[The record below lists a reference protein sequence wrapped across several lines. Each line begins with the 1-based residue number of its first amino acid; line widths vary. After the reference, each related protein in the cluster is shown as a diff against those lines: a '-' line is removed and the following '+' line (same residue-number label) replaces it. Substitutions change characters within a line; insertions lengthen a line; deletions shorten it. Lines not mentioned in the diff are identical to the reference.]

1 MKVAQ
6 AIIEQSRE
14 VWLVAD
20 QHKFGRKALVRLAD
34 LAQVDML
41 FTDAPPPPRFA
52 EVLREARVK
61 VLVAA

>member
-1 MKVAQ
+1 M
-6 AIIEQSRE
+6 
-14 VWLVAD
+14 AD